1 MPRNSGPAHVFS
13 RSKEANP
20 VKIKWAAGIGLF
32 LSLLIPVNLTMAAEV
47 KLHIPPVFQERP
59 SWCWAAVGEMVF
71 KYYYVPVIHR
81 TDYQCGIVQGRK
93 LCTERPNCLECDL
106 PAGDEATMVNMLE
119 QYPLL
124 ATLGVAAGAIALTV
138 QAKDGTLSGAEV
150 KGELDHGRPIIVGV
164 SPRGFKVDDISQ
176 HMALIVGYDDSSG
189 ELVLTVND
197 PFPFEDDRFMWI
209 GTPYPRTKVSG
220 ANDGQYEIRLEK
232 FRSKL
237 KWTKTMYGIT
247 CTGQGCPSENLEVA
261 HGPTGKD
268 DREVTQ
274 IVLAASSGDFK
285 TLRTGHKAVNTDTGT
300 TWRSNVTFSGA
311 KQCLVRDKDDHHGAN
326 WSCMFRFDDRPEA
339 DIAVEDLVN
348 RLRKSLP
355 LGWIGTDLD
364 VDSDTELYTKTEKFS
379 ANKPGN
385 NSVIRVYLIDTKK
398 DGRVKVYLSVDN
410 N

>member
-1 MPRNSGPAHVFS
+1 M
-13 RSKEANP
+13 KT
-20 VKIKWAAGIGLF
+20 KWAAGVGLF

-93 LCTERPNCLECDL
+93 LCIGIPNCLECDL

-124 ATLGVAAGAIALTV
+124 ATLGGAAGAIALTV
-138 QAKDGTLSGAEV
+138 QSKDGTLSEAEV
-150 KGELDHGRPIIVGV
+150 KDELDHGRPIIVGV

-209 GTPYPRTKVSG
+209 GTPYPRTKASG

-261 HGPTGKD
+261 HGPAGKD

-285 TLRTGHKAVNTDTGT
+285 TLRTGHKAFNTDTGT
-300 TWRSNVTFSGA
+300 TWQSNVTFSGA

-339 DIAVEDLVN
+339 DIAVKDIVD

-364 VDSDTELYTKTEKFS
+364 VDSDTEFYTKTDKFS